1 MHPCPSLRWQL
12 SNSMN
17 DLHPLDNLD
26 YITSNDINIFLN
38 RKLIEEKLKGMEL
51 MPIIEVKSDGNPT
64 Y

>member
-1 MHPCPSLRWQL
+1 
-12 SNSMN
+12 MN